1 MLGVKPCDELAIR
14 LRRIRNPS
22 GRYDSSS
29 GDQRKPEKSFD
40 IPLIWIHQKI
50 WKKLKHETL
59 KTIGKD
65 DERLTFWFS
74 IDQNNRSA
82 NDLEQWD

>member
-1 MLGVKPCDELAIR
+1 MRMIR
-14 LRRIRNPS
+14 DICAPINKVVEKISMTPLREIRENP
-22 GRYDSSS
+22 
-29 GDQRKPEKSFD
+29 RKV
-40 IPLIWIHQKI
+40 LIFRWYESTRKFE
-50 WKKLKHETL
+50 KKLKHETL

-74 IDQNNRSA
+74 MDQNNRSA

>member
-1 MLGVKPCDELAIR
+1 MRVIR
-14 LRRIRNPS
+14 DICAPTNKVVEKISMTPLREIRENP
-22 GRYDSSS
+22 
-29 GDQRKPEKSFD
+29 RKV
-40 IPLIWIHQKI
+40 LIFRWYESTRKFE
-50 WKKLKHETL
+50 KKLKHETL

>member
-1 MLGVKPCDELAIR
+1 MRVIR
-14 LRRIRNPS
+14 DICAPINKVVGKISMTPLREIRENP
-22 GRYDSSS
+22 
-29 GDQRKPEKSFD
+29 RKVLKFRWYESTRKFE
-40 IPLIWIHQKI
+40 
-50 WKKLKHETL
+50 KKLKHETL

-74 IDQNNRSA
+74 MDQNNRSA

>member
-1 MLGVKPCDELAIR
+1 MNRQFVWEELEIDLVAMTPLREIR
-14 LRRIRNPS
+14 ENP
-22 GRYDSSS
+22 
-29 GDQRKPEKSFD
+29 RKV
-40 IPLIWIHQKI
+40 LIFRWYESTRKFE
-50 WKKLKHETL
+50 KKLKHETL

>member
-1 MLGVKPCDELAIR
+1 MRVIR
-14 LRRIRNPS
+14 DICAPINKVVEKISMTPLREIRENP
-22 GRYDSSS
+22 
-29 GDQRKPEKSFD
+29 RKVLKFRWYESTRKFE
-40 IPLIWIHQKI
+40 
-50 WKKLKHETL
+50 KKLKHETL

>member
-1 MLGVKPCDELAIR
+1 MRVIR
-14 LRRIRNPS
+14 DICAPINKVVEKISKTPLREIRENP
-22 GRYDSSS
+22 
-29 GDQRKPEKSFD
+29 RKVLKFRWYESTRKFE
-40 IPLIWIHQKI
+40 
-50 WKKLKHETL
+50 KKLKHETL

>member
-1 MLGVKPCDELAIR
+1 MRVIR
-14 LRRIRNPS
+14 DICAPTNKVVEKISMTPLREIRENP
-22 GRYDSSS
+22 
-29 GDQRKPEKSFD
+29 RKVLIFRWYESTRKFD
-40 IPLIWIHQKI
+40 
-50 WKKLKHETL
+50 KKLKHETL

-74 IDQNNRSA
+74 MDQNNRSA

>member
-1 MLGVKPCDELAIR
+1 MIVIR
-14 LRRIRNPS
+14 DICAPINKVVEKISKTPLREIRENP
-22 GRYDSSS
+22 
-29 GDQRKPEKSFD
+29 RKVLKFRWYESTRKFE
-40 IPLIWIHQKI
+40 
-50 WKKLKHETL
+50 KKLKHETL

>member
-1 MLGVKPCDELAIR
+1 M
-14 LRRIRNPS
+14 NP
-22 GRYDSSS
+22 
-29 GDQRKPEKSFD
+29 PEN
-40 IPLIWIHQKI
+40 L
-50 WKKLKHETL
+50 KKRLKHETL